1 MEIKKIEKSQWKEIK
16 KIYKE
21 AFPKNERKPF
31 ASIKRS
37 VKRGKSEILIA
48 LENNIVAGFIML
60 TEYKDIVMIE
70 YFAVSPEGRG
80 KGVGSLMLDEIH
92 ALYKGNRTVLLI
104 ERLIQEA
111 DNYSQRV
118 ARKSFYIRNGFE
130 EANLFIKD
138 FGGGMEVLCRGGNIS
153 GEEMIEVQKYALGR
167 LFFML
172 SRGKLID

>member
-70 YFAVSPEGRG
+70 YFAVSAEGRG
-80 KGVGSLMLDEIH
+80 KGVGSLMLNEIH
-92 ALYKGNRTVLLI
+92 ARHKGKRTSL
-104 ERLIQEA
+104 
-111 DNYSQRV
+111 
-118 ARKSFYIRNGFE
+118 
-130 EANLFIKD
+130 
-138 FGGGMEVLCRGGNIS
+138 
-153 GEEMIEVQKYALGR
+153 
-167 LFFML
+167 
-172 SRGKLID
+172 